1 MVPWYFA
8 LVFSLIL
15 YAVCFGLIITY
26 LYLKRKRR
34 IAGTLLHILENLHNN
49 RKPYLVTEQTNDLV
63 QAIEKDENDEYFRRL
78 GEWNCTPSSWDT
90 TDEDALSTHSTD
102 SNETITLADIEPLTE
117 KEIEKLREHHPRLW
131 YAEYI
136 VDGELTLSPEE
147 FQEEFR
153 KRFIY
158 SKFPKNEYYDN

>member
-1 MVPWYFA
+1 M
-8 LVFSLIL
+8 
-15 YAVCFGLIITY
+15 TY
-26 LYLKRKRR
+26 LYLERKRH
-34 IAGTLLHILENLHNN
+34 ITGTLLHILESLQNN
-49 RKPYLVTEQTNDLV
+49 QKPYLDVEQMNDLI
-63 QAIEKDENDEYFRRL
+63 QAIEKNENDEYFRRL
-78 GEWNCTPSSWDT
+78 GEWNCTPSSWNA

-117 KEIEKLREHHPRLW
+117 KEIEKLREHHSRLW

-158 SKFPKNEYYDN
+158 PKFPKDEYYDN

>member
-1 MVPWYFA
+1 MG
-8 LVFSLIL
+8 I
-15 YAVCFGLIITY
+15 
-26 LYLKRKRR
+26 
-34 IAGTLLHILENLHNN
+34 
-49 RKPYLVTEQTNDLV
+49 EQTNDLI
-63 QAIEKDENDEYFRRL
+63 QATEKNDEYFRRL
-78 GEWNCTPSSWDT
+78 GEWNCTPSSWDA
-90 TDEDALSTHSTD
+90 TDEDALSTHSTN

-117 KEIEKLREHHPRLW
+117 KEIEKLREHHPCLW

-158 SKFPKNEYYDN
+158 PKFPKDEYYDN